1 MVYIVAASSLYHS
14 LEQLSKPEKEQFL
27 PKILAIPGLS
37 LNANTTNPQ
46 KKLASLLCRAP
57 LAEKRQV
64 VVWHD
69 IINNSINSHRTNN
82 FRACTAED
90 LTEILKT
97 LTNISAI
104 VYCQRNR
111 TPDIRNQLISSGILV
126 IPITKCLISK
136 RKRRTELVNENQALH
151 QDVQLELKFLRIV
164 FEHQDNLP
172 RQPASCLVQASFKH
186 EREISIEKEGGEK
199 RLVNI
204 GEATVVRTD
213 EEASTERV
221 S

>member
-14 LEQLSKPEKEQFL
+14 LEQLSNQEKEQFL

-37 LNANTTNPQ
+37 FNPNTTNPQ
-46 KKLASLLCRAP
+46 KNLASLLCRAP
-57 LAEKRQV
+57 LAEKRQE

-69 IINNSINSHRTNN
+69 IVKNSINSHRPNN
-82 FRACTAED
+82 DRACTAEE
-90 LTEILKT
+90 LTEILMA

-104 VYCQRNR
+104 VYCQRNG

-126 IPITKCLISK
+126 IPIIKCLISK
-136 RKRRTELVNENQALH
+136 RKGRTELVNEYQALH
-151 QDVQLELKFLRIV
+151 QDVQLELKSCPSFLSKLRSNTKKKS
-164 FEHQDNLP
+164 QS
-172 RQPASCLVQASFKH
+172 RRRA
-186 EREISIEKEGGEK
+186 EKR

-204 GEATVVRTD
+204 GEATVGPTD

>member
-1 MVYIVAASSLYHS
+1 M
-14 LEQLSKPEKEQFL
+14 
-27 PKILAIPGLS
+27 
-37 LNANTTNPQ
+37 
-46 KKLASLLCRAP
+46 
-57 LAEKRQV
+57 

-82 FRACTAED
+82 YRACTAEE

-104 VYCQRNR
+104 VYCQRNG
-111 TPDIRNQLISSGILV
+111 TPDIKNQLISSGILV

-136 RKRRTELVNENQALH
+136 RMRRTELVNEYQALH
-151 QDVQLELKFLRIV
+151 QDVQLELKSLRIV

-172 RQPASCLVQASFKH
+172 AVLSKLPSNTKKKSQSRRRAQK
-186 EREISIEKEGGEK
+186 I
-199 RLVNI
+199 RLVNR
-204 GEATVVRTD
+204 GEETVGPTD

-221 S
+221 SQTSVICVALCHVRFIPPGLQTNDHSCTPTSNLDLVIKKTNSFGN

>member
-14 LEQLSKPEKEQFL
+14 LEQLSNPEKEQFL

-37 LNANTTNPQ
+37 LNPNTTNPQ
-46 KKLASLLCRAP
+46 KNLASLLCRAP

-82 FRACTAED
+82 FRACTAEE

-97 LTNISAI
+97 LKNISAI
-104 VYCQRNR
+104 VYCQRNG

-136 RKRRTELVNENQALH
+136 RKRRTELVNDYQALH
-151 QDVQLELKFLRIV
+151 QDVQLEPKSLRIV

-172 RQPASCLVQASFKH
+172 AVLSKLRSNTKKKSQSRRRA
-186 EREISIEKEGGEK
+186 EKR

-204 GEATVVRTD
+204 GEATVGRTD

>member
-1 MVYIVAASSLYHS
+1 MLCIVAASSLYHS
-14 LEQLSKPEKEQFL
+14 LEHLSNPEKERFL
-27 PKILAIPGLS
+27 PKILAVPGLY
-37 LNANTTNPQ
+37 LNPNTTNPQ
-46 KKLASLLCRAP
+46 KNLANLLCRAF

-82 FRACTAED
+82 YRACTAEE
-90 LTEILKT
+90 LTENLKT

-104 VYCQRNR
+104 VYCQRNG
-111 TPDIRNQLISSGILV
+111 TPDIKKQLISSGILV

-136 RKRRTELVNENQALH
+136 RKRRTELVNEYQALH
-151 QDVQLELKFLRIV
+151 QAVQLEIKALRIV

-172 RQPASCLVQASFKH
+172 AFLYKLRSNTKKKSQSRRRA
-186 EREISIEKEGGEK
+186 EKR
-199 RLVNI
+199 RLVNRS
-204 GEATVVRTD
+204 EETVGPND

>member
-1 MVYIVAASSLYHS
+1 MVYIVAASSLYHR
-14 LEQLSKPEKEQFL
+14 LEQLSNPEKEQFL

-37 LNANTTNPQ
+37 LSPNTTNPQ
-46 KKLASLLCRAP
+46 KNLASLLCRAP

-82 FRACTAED
+82 FRACTAEE

-104 VYCQRNR
+104 VYCQRNG
-111 TPDIRNQLISSGILV
+111 TPDIRNQLISSGFLV

-136 RKRRTELVNENQALH
+136 RKRRTELVNEYQALH
-151 QDVQLELKFLRIV
+151 QDVQLELKSLSIV

-172 RQPASCLVQASFKH
+172 AVLSKLRSNTKK
-186 EREISIEKEGGEK
+186 KEGGENK
-199 RLVNI
+199 T
-204 GEATVVRTD
+204 GEHRRSNCWSD
-213 EEASTERV
+213 
-221 S
+221 